1 MHLSSESDRF
11 FARDIPE
18 CVGWRLSMDLSSYT
32 HVRLARLNLEPYS
45 AQFKAKTCRIYGNL
59 VTKTLTDPRGTI
71 LVIGGLHNNSRGS
84 G

>member
-45 AQFKAKTCRIYGNL
+45 AQFKAKTCRIYCNL

-71 LVIGGLHNNSRGS
+71 LVIGGLHNNSRES